1 MIVKEVTISKPSQ
14 AKMKKGVKRLAKVQ
28 GVSICC
34 EMLKSKP
41 LMMLKGSLMRKF
53 NMMRRGGY
61 LMLMQE
67 NRRMG
72 KKCNML

>member
-41 LMMLKGSLMRKF
+41 LMMLRRSLSRKF
-53 NMMRRGGY
+53 NKMKRRG
-61 LMLMQE
+61 
-67 NRRMG
+67 
-72 KKCNML
+72 